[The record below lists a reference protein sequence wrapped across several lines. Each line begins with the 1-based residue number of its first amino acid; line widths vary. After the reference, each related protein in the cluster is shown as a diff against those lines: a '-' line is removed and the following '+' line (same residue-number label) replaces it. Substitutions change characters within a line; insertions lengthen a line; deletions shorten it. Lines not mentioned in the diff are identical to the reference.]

1 MKGNLSDQP
10 LVELIREIAAKGLS
24 GTLRL
29 QADRAQC
36 AVYFED
42 GKLVFAAS
50 NLRTLRLRSYL
61 EKLSSIN
68 PEDLQRIGNVSDM
81 RLVAALRM
89 NGVLADEQ
97 IVGLLTTV
105 VTDVLRVGLLWTEGT
120 WEFDERAR
128 FAESWRVNLN
138 IQNLLREAAQR
149 LPQKLVTS
157 RFRNP
162 NEKFARNPRVEKGS
176 TVLPGESFLLS
187 RLDQP
192 MKLEELIAVS
202 GLPALDAHRVIYVL
216 CLTDTVSREF
226 WQYAFRTIP
235 AKPVREQTDE
245 WAKVAS
251 QFEKGDDET
260 AVEQFLQRVN
270 DALDHYEI
278 LELSEKAE
286 AGEVKNAYYKT
297 ARRYHPDRFH
307 LQSGT
312 SLHTKLSSAFAR
324 VTQAY
329 ETLIDPKARTTYDA
343 TLERTRQFRRTE
355 VSSRADYGSDLD
367 ENVAPDENFQRGCN
381 ALQQEQFNAAINYL
395 AAAARAVPGE
405 ARYRAYYGKALAA
418 TENTRRL
425 AENELQAAVKMEPRN
440 SMFHTF
446 LAELY
451 LELNFHKRA
460 EAALER
466 ALSLD
471 PNNGLASSLLRKIQK
486 SRKLG

>member
-10 LVELIREIAAKGLS
+10 LVELVREIDAKGLS

-36 AVYFED
+36 AVYFEE
-42 GKLVFAAS
+42 GKLIFAAS

-61 EKLSSIN
+61 EKQSSIN
-68 PEDLQRIGNVSDM
+68 PEDLERIGNVSDM
-81 RLVAALRM
+81 RLLAALRM

-97 IVGLLTTV
+97 IVALLTTA
-105 VTDVLRVGLLWTEGT
+105 VTDVLRVGLLWAEGT

-128 FAESWRVNLN
+128 FAESWRINLN

-192 MKLEELIAVS
+192 MKLEDLIAVS
-202 GLPALDAHRVIYVL
+202 GLHDLDAHRVIYGL
-216 CLTDTVSREF
+216 CLTDTVTREF
-226 WQYAFRTIP
+226 WQHAFRTIL
-235 AKPVREQTDE
+235 AKPVQTDE

-251 QFEKGDDET
+251 QFEKADDES
-260 AVEQFLQRVN
+260 AVEQFLQRIN

-278 LELSEKAE
+278 LELPERAE
-286 AGEVKNAYYKT
+286 AGEVKNAYYRL

-312 SLHTKLSSAFAR
+312 SLHTRLGSAFAR

-343 TLERTRQFRRTE
+343 TLERTRQFRRSE
-355 VSSRADYGSDLD
+355 VSSRGDYGADFD
-367 ENVAPDENFQRGCN
+367 ENVAPDENFQRGCT

-451 LELNFHKRA
+451 VELNFHKRA